1 VDDAFADTTNRFDGV
16 TPARVLV
23 RLAMRDQSDDIGDG
37 DGGGG
42 DEGEVEGY
50 DEALTAAHKGP
61 AALRRNFSR
70 VHGRLKAAETEGGAA
85 FDPLDY
91 DEVNYDTEDGAT
103 WVPCRVL
110 EYSSERQRF
119 LIYWKGAACKN
130 ADHFTQEWTG
140 VSHAGRYTWLP
151 RLRIVFDTEDTE
163 VFCERLKIVA
173 ARRQEAASRHFFS
186 LYVRD
191 VPDDG
196 YAGMSKE
203 QEDILHHH
211 AWESS
216 HWKWK
221 ERKEFARLAAT
232 IAANVQ
238 ETARANAVAEGA
250 VEGVGGGAAGGATGA
265 GGGVPVG
272 LSSGAA
278 SRPPTTGGGTGSGG
292 RGGLSEGEA
301 EKGDAEEILK
311 AEVHALAED
320 AFKAQRRLVDERLA
334 VEVKGVMDEVRS
346 EFIFQMKTCAISYV
360 PRARDGGNGKGRK
373 TFKYESHL
381 CRREARVWGAPVKM
395 HCVCVCVSV
404 CCMLM
409 VCLRRV
415 AAGCVLSISFGLI
428 DFHYPYPVSLSHPPC
443 LSFRFSLPV
452 SLSSQKVPC
461 CLLEGACPQGRV
473 RPSHGSSHP
482 RPLHTTLR
490 IRVSSNI

>member
-1 VDDAFADTTNRFDGV
+1 MDDAFADTTNRFDGV

-23 RLAMRDQSDDIGDG
+23 RLAARDQSDDIGDG
-37 DGGGG
+37 DGGGGGG

-70 VHGRLKAAETEGGAA
+70 VHGRLKAETKGGPA

-140 VSHAGRYTWLP
+140 VSHAGRYAWLP

-250 VEGVGGGAAGGATGA
+250 AEGVDGGAVGGAVGG

-292 RGGLSEGEA
+292 GGALPEGEA
-301 EKGDAEEILK
+301 EEGDAEDILK
-311 AEVHALAED
+311 AEVQVLAEE

-346 EFIFQMKTCAISYV
+346 DFIFQMKACAISYV
-360 PRARDGGNGKGRK
+360 PRARDGENGKGRK
-373 TFKYESHL
+373 TFKHESHL
-381 CRREARVWGAPVKM
+381 CWREARVWGAPMKK
-395 HCVCVCVSV
+395 HCVCVCW
-404 CCMLM
+404 CMLV
-409 VCLRRV
+409 VCVRV
-415 AAGCVLSISFGLI
+415 AAGCVLSISSI
-428 DFHYPYPVSLSHPPC
+428 S
-443 LSFRFSLPV
+443 
-452 SLSSQKVPC
+452 
-461 CLLEGACPQGRV
+461 
-473 RPSHGSSHP
+473 
-482 RPLHTTLR
+482 
-490 IRVSSNI
+490 